1 MTQATK
7 GKMRKVID
15 WAYDKAVNGGIP
27 GLSTA
32 QELAREFKSGN
43 SHKNNANSL
52 IRWQNAQCATSGFI
66 AGLGGSITLPVS
78 IPANISSVLYIQI
91 RMIAAIAYMGGT
103 TSPLSE

>member
-1 MTQATK
+1 M
-7 GKMRKVID
+7 G
-15 WAYDKAVNGGIP
+15 
-27 GLSTA
+27 
-32 QELAREFKSGN
+32 EFLDYQLLKSSRGN
-43 SHKNNANSL
+43 SKAETVTRIMQTAL
-52 IRWQNAQCATSGFI
+52 IRWQNAKCATSGFI